1 MNIEALAEIF
11 HDDSNGLITS
21 ISRSEKNELLISIE
35 CDDWKNSRIRREFT
49 MVCKQWLDTDVC
61 ICSANAI
68 SVYRE
73 HPLLLNRSGRQGSL
87 YFSSCPQ
94 DPYQIYAHIWEIL
107 HHHYKGWLAASRM
120 MPDSPASFHTLL
132 TGGYGL
138 LLRGPISVLTSVR
151 DRIGSDLKTQLIETH
166 IVETS
171 AVVLEIGNHFV
182 ICEEIEV
189 IDHNV

>member
-1 MNIEALAEIF
+1 MLNLWCAAVEHRAF
-11 HDDSNGLITS
+11 TS
-21 ISRSEKNELLISIE
+21 MDNEPHTSCNCEHKPWPIHSKGRL
-35 CDDWKNSRIRREFT
+35 
-49 MVCKQWLDTDVC
+49 VCKQWLDTDVC

-94 DPYQIYAHIWEIL
+94 DPYQIYAYIWEIL

-120 MPDSPASFHTLL
+120 MPGSPASFHTLL

-151 DRIGSDLKTQLIETH
+151 DRIGSDLKTQLIDTH
-166 IVETS
+166 IVETNRNAIS
-171 AVVLEIGNHFV
+171 SRR
-182 ICEEIEV
+182 ICSLPAMPRQPTIAP
-189 IDHNV
+189 